1 MYPTLQ
7 SQIDQAMMDL
17 NKTEKKSELGVNAIL
32 AVSIAACKA
41 GAAQKEV
48 PLYKHIADLSG
59 NGHLTLPVPAF
70 TVISGGKR
78 AGNNLAIQ
86 EIMILPIGASKF
98 EEALQMGSET
108 YHHLKAIIT
117 EKYGAHGCNV
127 GEDGGFA
134 PNISRQV
141 FFAVKEVL
149 DLVKEAISRT
159 DYNDRI
165 KLAIDVAATDFC
177 IGTKYD
183 LDYKSVDKGQN
194 FKSADD
200 MIGMYK
206 ELCREYPIV

>member
-1 MYPTLQ
+1 M
-7 SQIDQAMMDL
+7 III
-17 NKTEKKSELGVNAIL
+17 KSSFRANLGVNAIL

-108 YHHLKAIIT
+108 YHHLK
-117 EKYGAHGCNV
+117 
-127 GEDGGFA
+127 
-134 PNISRQV
+134 
-141 FFAVKEVL
+141 VL
-149 DLVKEAISRT
+149 FTSTVDFG
-159 DYNDRI
+159 DYIPCIAFNDER
-165 KLAIDVAATDFC
+165 KNLFPFC
-177 IGTKYD
+177 ET
-183 LDYKSVDKGQN
+183 
-194 FKSADD
+194 
-200 MIGMYK
+200 
-206 ELCREYPIV
+206 C